1 VPPLC
6 ASREDVPE
14 PEADSCDAVA
24 ARVRVRVVEAG
35 LTLRPA
41 FLNFIDSNGTWT
53 TTKPGR
59 REPLNQPAP
68 PPGLARVVP
77 KKRPL
82 IDM

>member
-1 VPPLC
+1 
-6 ASREDVPE
+6 
-14 PEADSCDAVA
+14 VA
-24 ARVRVRVVEAG
+24 ARVV
-35 LTLRPA
+35 LRLVA

-59 REPLNQPAP
+59 LLPLNHPAP